1 MISIERKQSRKK
13 TRAPR
18 RASGYVFLLS
28 HFFVYEISFPGNRF
42 NSISMEIRREN
53 LQYWINNFVAC
64 GRACMQ
70 HNIHGQ
76 MELSMDTVVRPN
88 VSGKKNNNRKSY
100 FVAVVASCDT
110 SRNWRAVCIVQ
121 AHVPE
126 YGWLFIFFFFFDC
139 VAFFARGLR
148 QLISAKL
155 NMNVF
160 LMRLSVIRI

>member
-18 RASGYVFLLS
+18 RASGFVFLLS

-88 VSGKKNNNRKSY
+88 VSGKKTTTKKVTLLLWWLLAIRPEIGARCVLCKHTFPSMAGY
-100 FVAVVASCDT
+100 LFFSSSSIVLLSSLVVCG
-110 SRNWRAVCIVQ
+110 N
-121 AHVPE
+121 
-126 YGWLFIFFFFFDC
+126 
-139 VAFFARGLR
+139 
-148 QLISAKL
+148 
-155 NMNVF
+155 
-160 LMRLSVIRI
+160 